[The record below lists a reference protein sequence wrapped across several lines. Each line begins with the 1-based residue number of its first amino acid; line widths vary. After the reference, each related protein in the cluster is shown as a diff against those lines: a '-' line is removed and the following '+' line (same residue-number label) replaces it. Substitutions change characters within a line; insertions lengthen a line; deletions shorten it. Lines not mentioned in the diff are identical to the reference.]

1 MSEYP
6 HISPLVVHVS
16 ERAMEQGRSLGSGIV
31 DEFVVWS
38 SRGVSSGVVDIPN
51 TISFHQ
57 AVSMLTVRYIVT

>member
-1 MSEYP
+1 
-6 HISPLVVHVS
+6 
-16 ERAMEQGRSLGSGIV
+16 MEQGRSLGSGIV